1 MKFVTYL
8 LLACFLAPT
17 IATASEESAKEK
29 TGETAEAAG
38 NSVKRGAK
46 KAKNR
51 VKEAFCTDS
60 DLECKA
66 KKAGH
71 RVSEGAGK
79 LGDKVDEKTE

>member
-1 MKFVTYL
+1 MKLLTYF

-17 IATASEESAKEK
+17 LVSAEEAKETTESA
-29 TGETAEAAG
+29 GH
-38 NSVKRGAK
+38 SVKQGAK

-51 VKEAFCTDS
+51 VKEALCTDS

-71 RVSEGAGK
+71 RVDETAGK
-79 LGDKVDEKTE
+79 ASDKVDEKTH